1 MREAPGCSLRVDHHP
16 TDGVEV
22 ERALGRL
29 AFTDCG
35 EELDRLANVSQRLP
49 TAWLVEDAFKL
60 RCERGGVCREQDF
73 ATSRDGGYTR
83 GKVDRRSEVVVIAL
97 PPARGA
103 GRRG

>member
-1 MREAPGCSLRVDHHP
+1 MREAPGCSLPVDHHP

-60 RCERGGVCREQDF
+60 RCERGGVCREQDSPPV
-73 ATSRDGGYTR
+73 ATADTR
-83 GKVDRRSEVVVIAL
+83 A
-97 PPARGA
+97 ARLTVA
-103 GRRG
+103 PK